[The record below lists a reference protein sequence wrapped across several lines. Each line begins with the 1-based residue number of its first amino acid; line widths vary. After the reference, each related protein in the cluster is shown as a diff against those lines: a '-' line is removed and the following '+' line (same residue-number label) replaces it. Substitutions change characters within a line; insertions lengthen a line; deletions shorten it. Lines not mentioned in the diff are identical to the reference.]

1 MKNINANKVTKTIIF
16 LCTLLLIVLAFVLIQ
31 NNKKDMASLTII
43 RQKAD
48 SVIDPDNPR
57 EVVGFADY
65 YFVAKVIKTV
75 KTDYRNSVVVET
87 STGRKE
93 ISIPYTIYEMSVVKN
108 IKGAL
113 PTDHDIQ
120 VTKAGGLMKDNSAI
134 LLFEDDLMPE
144 YDKTYII
151 AASVQPNGEIL
162 ISGSNALQE
171 VPGLDQSSNTEDLFG
186 IYTAF
191 YEEEVYFQRARYTSK
206 YD

>member
-1 MKNINANKVTKTIIF
+1 M
-16 LCTLLLIVLAFVLIQ
+16 
-31 NNKKDMASLTII
+31 
-43 RQKAD
+43 
-48 SVIDPDNPR
+48 
-57 EVVGFADY
+57 
-65 YFVAKVIKTV
+65 
-75 KTDYRNSVVVET
+75 
-87 STGRKE
+87 
-93 ISIPYTIYEMSVVKN
+93 PYTIYEMSVVKN

-134 LLFEDDLMPE
+134 LLFEDDVMPE

-171 VPGLDQSSNTEDLFG
+171 VPGLDQSSNAEDLFG

-191 YEEEVYFQRARYTSK
+191 YKEEVYFQRARYTSK

>member
-1 MKNINANKVTKTIIF
+1 MKNINASKVTKTIIF

-31 NNKKDMASLTII
+31 NNKKDMASLPII

-93 ISIPYTIYEMSVVKN
+93 ISMPYTIYKMSVVRN

-134 LLFEDDLMPE
+134 LLFEDDVMPE